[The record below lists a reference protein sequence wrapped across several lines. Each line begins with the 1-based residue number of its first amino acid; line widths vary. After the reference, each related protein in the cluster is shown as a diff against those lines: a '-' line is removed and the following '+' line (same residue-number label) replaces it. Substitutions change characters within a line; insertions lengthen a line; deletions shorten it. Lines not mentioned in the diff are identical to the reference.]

1 MSDEGFLSRWARRK
15 AEVKKNRA
23 AEDRPH
29 LPSPSSVPAVPVS
42 QEDGEQLADGQVVES
57 APSLAPL
64 GRGIEG
70 EGQAQA
76 RSPQQ
81 APPLTL
87 ADVDRLTLSSDYTPF
102 LARHVEESVKR
113 AALKKLFTDPRFNLM
128 DGLDTY
134 IDDYS
139 KPDPIPESM
148 LRRMAQSKFLGLF
161 DDEEKNDGKDCADP
175 KASPDGDAAPVVT
188 QSTQDHPAVPSDEDP
203 HLRLQQDD
211 AAGPGGTGEVP
222 PA

>member
-15 AEVKKNRA
+15 AEMKTNAVADDRA
-23 AEDRPH
+23 RP
-29 LPSPSSVPAVPVS
+29 PSPSSVQAIPGS
-42 QEDGEQLADGQVVES
+42 QEDGEQLGNGQYVES
-57 APSLAPL
+57 APSLASA

-81 APPLTL
+81 PPPLTL
-87 ADVDRLTLSSDYTPF
+87 ADVDRLTFSSDYTPF
-102 LARHVEESVKR
+102 LAPHVEKSVKR
-113 AALKKLFTDPRFNLM
+113 AALKKLFADPHFNVM

-148 LRRMAQSKFLGLF
+148 LRRMAQSKSLGLF
-161 DDEEKNDGKDCADP
+161 DDEEKNESKDRADP
-175 KASPDGDAAPVVT
+175 KASPDGGAAPVVT
-188 QSTQDHPAVPSDEDP
+188 QSTLDHPAVPSDEDP